1 MKIKSFIKI
10 TALAI
15 CCSFVFNGIAFAKAL
30 STSAA
35 TAKISEDVAAKLV
48 NLADKEKI
56 PVYVY
61 MSDDSDEVMAKM
73 SSEFPELYTT
83 YTNTKEAT
91 TANFTNASEA
101 ATQKTDTSNESVEL
115 QRAIATKRQLYSAH
129 YSEKNTAV
137 LKKYCSTE
145 NFLYV
150 SSFSPMAIVS
160 ITANELKEMTRDPSV
175 KRIALFENHE
185 VQNAATLQS
194 YNWNSRAEQ
203 VLVNYGNDGY
213 GVKIGQI
220 EGAVPNVAD
229 SNLTTATITT
239 NTTFGSET
247 DYENVQHATI
257 VAKIMVGSRGIA
269 PAAELYS
276 AGANTLLGIY
286 QATDWLVAQGVN
298 VINMSYEFPYL
309 YGYTEL
315 CAFID
320 HLAIQHDV
328 HFVAVAGNY
337 RKDTPAYQNY
347 YVTSPGT
354 AFNAITVGAYHDN
367 DTASPNDSLIYE
379 KQKDDYLSDTS
390 KYLEGSPTGNVT
402 EGPPKPNLVATGNA
416 WLGEEE
422 KKEKIAPTS
431 YAAPQVTAVIAQLC
445 GYDPALKVKQSSMGA
460 ILMASCGRKLAA
472 EVVPGSEIVS
482 SGSFKGGNFIDS
494 ASCEYNNQISI
505 TQGAGKLD
513 AYWARTIVA
522 SDTYWS
528 VTMEDLDL
536 TYEKTVYITKGSETL
551 TRVAIFWLKRN
562 TVDDS
567 YNITEMDIPNW
578 DLEVFAP
585 DGTCVGYSML
595 NYSNYEIV
603 QFVPPASGNY
613 KIVISRFP
621 SSNGR
626 SNVGIAVW

>member
-15 CCSFVFNGIAFAKAL
+15 CCSFIFNGIAFAKTL

-61 MSDDSDEVMAKM
+61 MLDDSDEVMAKM
-73 SSEFPELYTT
+73 SSEFPELHTT
-83 YTNTKEAT
+83 YTSAKESV
-91 TANFTNASEA
+91 TANFTNATETVA
-101 ATQKTDTSNESVEL
+101 PQRTDTSNESVEL

-137 LKKYCSTE
+137 LKKYCSSE

-160 ITANELKEMTRDPSV
+160 MTANELKEMTRDPSV
-175 KRIALFENHE
+175 KKITLFDNKEFS
-185 VQNAATLQS
+185 VSST
-194 YNWNSRAEQ
+194 YNCNVNSRAKY
-203 VLVNYGNDGY
+203 VKDTYGNDGY

-220 EGAVPNVAD
+220 ELATPNLSDIYLASASVV
-229 SNLTTATITT
+229 T
-239 NTTFGSET
+239 NTSFGGNFA
-247 DYENVQHATI
+247 DKYVLHATQ
-257 VAKIMVGSRGIA
+257 VAKMMVGIVGMA
-269 PAAELYS
+269 PAATLYS
-276 AGANTLLGIY
+276 ASADDLLEFY
-286 QATDWLVAQGVN
+286 QAVDWLVLQGVN
-298 VINMSYEFPYL
+298 VINASTSIPTW

-315 CAFID
+315 SAYVD
-320 HLAIQHDV
+320 HLAVQHDV
-328 HFVAVAGNY
+328 HFVTAAGN
-337 RKDTPAYQNY
+337 KDADSPTY
-347 YVTSPGT
+347 YIESPGT
-354 AFNAITVGAYHDN
+354 AFNAITVGAYNDN
-367 DTASPNDSLIYE
+367 GTVTEDNSLIYA
-379 KQKDDYLSDTS
+379 KQKDDYLENYS
-390 KYLEGSPTGNVT
+390 KYLEGSPTGDVI
-402 EGPPKPNLVATGNA
+402 EGPPKPNLVAQGNDI
-416 WLGEEE
+416 WSSPG
-422 KKEKIAPTS
+422 TS

-482 SGSFKGGNFIDS
+482 SGSFKGGTFVDS
-494 ASCEYNNQISI
+494 ASCEYNNQISQ

-528 VTMEDLDL
+528 VTMDEYDL

-585 DGTCVGYSML
+585 DGTCVGYSMI
-595 NYSNYEIV
+595 NYSNFEIV
-603 QFVPPASGNY
+603 QFVPPVSGNY

-621 SSNGR
+621 SSSGR

>member
-1 MKIKSFIKI
+1 
-10 TALAI
+10 
-15 CCSFVFNGIAFAKAL
+15 
-30 STSAA
+30 
-35 TAKISEDVAAKLV
+35 
-48 NLADKEKI
+48 
-56 PVYVY
+56 

-73 SSEFPELYTT
+73 SSDFPELYTT
-83 YTNTKEAT
+83 YTQTKEAA
-91 TANFTNASEA
+91 TANFSNASEA
-101 ATQKTDTSNESVEL
+101 AAQKTDTSNESVEL
-115 QRAIATKRQLYSAH
+115 QRAIAAKRQLYSAH

-137 LKKYCSTE
+137 LKKYCSGE

-150 SSFSPMAIVS
+150 GSFSPMAIVS
-160 ITANELKEMTRDPSV
+160 ITADELKEMTRDPSV
-175 KRIALFENHE
+175 KRIALFENQE
-185 VQNAATLQS
+185 VQNAATNEH

-220 EGAVPNVAD
+220 ERAVPNTED
-229 SNLTTATITT
+229 MYLSSATITT
-239 NTTFGSET
+239 NTTFGSST
-247 DYENVQHATI
+247 DYGDILHANI
-257 VAKIMVGSRGIA
+257 VARIMVGWKGIA
-269 PAAELYS
+269 PAATLYS
-276 AGANTLLGIY
+276 AGVSTLLDVY
-286 QATDWLVAQGVN
+286 HATDWLVAQGVN
-298 VINMSYEFPYL
+298 VINMSYEFPNM
-309 YGYTEL
+309 YGYTVL

-337 RKDTPAYQNY
+337 RENEPAYQNH
-347 YVTSPGT
+347 YVTSPGM
-354 AFNAITVGAYHDN
+354 AYNAITVGAYNDN

-379 KQKDDYLSDTS
+379 KQKDDYLSNIS
-390 KYLEGSPTGNVT
+390 KYLEGSPT
-402 EGPPKPNLVATGNA
+402 EGELIGSAKPNLVATGNVWGA
-416 WLGEEE
+416 EE
-422 KKEKIAPTS
+422 APTS

-460 ILMASCGRKLAA
+460 ILAASCGRKLAA

-482 SGSFKGGNFIDS
+482 SGSFKGGTFIDS
-494 ASCEYNNQISI
+494 ACYDFTDQISQ

-528 VTMEDLDL
+528 VTMDEYDL

-567 YNITEMDIPNW
+567 YNITEMDMPDW

-585 DGTCVGYSML
+585 DGTSVGSSMTY
-595 NYSNYEIV
+595 YSNYEIV
-603 QFVPPASGNY
+603 QFVPPVSGNY
-613 KIVISRFP
+613 TIRISRFL
-621 SSNGR
+621 SSSGR